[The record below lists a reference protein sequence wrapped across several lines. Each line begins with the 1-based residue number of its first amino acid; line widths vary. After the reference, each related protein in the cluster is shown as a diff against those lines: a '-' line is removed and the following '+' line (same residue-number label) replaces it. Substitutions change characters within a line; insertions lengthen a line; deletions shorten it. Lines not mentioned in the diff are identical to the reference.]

1 MSPGVLGGRALASW
15 LVCWAAGSAIAQTSP
30 DDGRAWLQRIYDAT
44 QTLSYTG
51 TFVYQHD
58 RRSETSR
65 VTRLSSAQGNVERLE
80 VLDGAPRE
88 IVRSKEGVRCYL
100 PQERTLKVDRHGVAK
115 RFPAMLPEQLTELLK
130 YYTVRVGTE
139 DRVAGRACRTVALQP
154 KDIYRYGYLLCADVL
169 TGMLLRSI
177 TLNETGTPVEQ
188 FTFTQ
193 LEVGKVLP
201 EAVEPQHATRSWRIE
216 EASVRPTDLAAKG
229 WRVDADLP
237 GFQKI
242 VEVMRVLRARE
253 PVGQL
258 VYSDGLAAVSV
269 FIELARDRRDSLRR
283 GTAAVGGIN
292 IFVREVDDHI
302 VTVVGEAPAASIR
315 RIADRVRYDRPK

>member
-1 MSPGVLGGRALASW
+1 MSRARSSRALTFLLACCT
-15 LVCWAAGSAIAQTSP
+15 VGSAFAQSAS
-30 DDGRAWLQRIYDAT
+30 DEGRVWLHRIYEAT
-44 QTLSYTG
+44 HSLSYTG

-65 VTRLSSAQGNVERLE
+65 VTRRSSAQGDVERLE
-80 VLDGAPRE
+80 VLDGEPRE

-100 PQERTLKVDRHGVAK
+100 PQARTLKVDRHGVSR
-115 RFPAMLPEQLTELLK
+115 RFPTMLPEQVTELLK
-130 YYTVRVGTE
+130 HYTVQVGAI
-139 DRVAGRACRTVALQP
+139 DRVAGRSCQTVALQP
-154 KDIYRYGYLLCADVL
+154 KDRFRYGYELCADVS

-177 TLNETGTPVEQ
+177 TLNETNAPVEQ

-193 LEVGKVLP
+193 LEVGDVRP
-201 EAVEPQHATRSWRIE
+201 EAVEPQHTTRTWRIE
-216 EASVRPTDLAAKG
+216 EASVRPADLAAEG

-237 GFQKI
+237 GFEKI
-242 VEVMRVLRARE
+242 VEVVRVLRERE

-269 FIELARDRRDSLRR
+269 FIEPARGRHDATRR
-283 GTAAVGGIN
+283 GAAAVGGIN

-302 VTVVGEAPAASIR
+302 VTVVGEAPAASGR
-315 RIADRVRYDRPK
+315 RIADRVRYEPPK

>member
-1 MSPGVLGGRALASW
+1 MRSTALGAQALAIS
-15 LVCWAAGSAIAQTSP
+15 LICAAGGAVAQTSM
-30 DDGRAWLQRIYDAT
+30 DAREWLQRIYHAT

-65 VTRLSSAQGNVERLE
+65 VTRLASAQEQVERLE
-80 VLDGAPRE
+80 VLDGEPRE

-100 PQERTLKVDRHGVAK
+100 PQSRTLKVDRHGASS
-115 RFPAMLPEQLTELLK
+115 RFPAVLPSQLSQLLSH
-130 YYTVRVGTE
+130 YSATLGTP
-139 DRVAGRACRTVALQP
+139 DRVAGRACQTVVLRP
-154 KDIYRYGYLLCADVL
+154 MDNYRYGHELCADTI

-177 TLNETGTPVEQ
+177 TLNENDVMVEQ

-193 LEVGKVLP
+193 LDVGDVSP
-201 EAVEPQHATRSWRIE
+201 RAVEPRHATRSWRIE
-216 EASVRPTDLAAKG
+216 EASVQPADLGAAG

-237 GFQKI
+237 GFRKI
-242 VEVMRVLRARE
+242 VEVMRVPNERG

-269 FIELARDRRDSLRR
+269 FIEMAQGRRDSVRR
-283 GTAAVGGIN
+283 GATAVGGVN
-292 IFVREVDDHI
+292 IVVREVEGHV
-302 VTVVGEAPAASIR
+302 VTVVGEAPAASVR
-315 RIADRVRYDRPK
+315 RIADQVRYERSK